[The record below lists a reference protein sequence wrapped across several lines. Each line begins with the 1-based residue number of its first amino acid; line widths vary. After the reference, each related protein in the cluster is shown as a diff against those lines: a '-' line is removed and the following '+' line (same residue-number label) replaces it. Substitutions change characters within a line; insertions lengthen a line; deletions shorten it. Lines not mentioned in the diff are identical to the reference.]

1 MDRMAVNFR
10 VDDSLHF
17 KKLIYHSVY
26 SANIKEL
33 SKKNPTAFY
42 FCLNN
47 GIEQDI
53 RTINDAL
60 PLAKV

>member
-1 MDRMAVNFR
+1 MDWMAVNFR

-33 SKKNPTAFY
+33 SKKTPTAFY

-53 RTINDAL
+53 RTD
-60 PLAKV
+60 K